1 MKLSNNVYDIL
12 KQVALI
18 WIPAIGTLY
27 FALAGIWNLPYPEQI
42 VGTLTALDTFLG
54 AVLGISSANY
64 RAE

>member
-64 RAE
+64 HAE